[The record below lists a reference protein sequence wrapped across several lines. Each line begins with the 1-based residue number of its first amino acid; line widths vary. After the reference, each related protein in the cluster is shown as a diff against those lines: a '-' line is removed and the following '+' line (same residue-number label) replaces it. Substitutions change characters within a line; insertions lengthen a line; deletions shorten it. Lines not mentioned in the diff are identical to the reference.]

1 METKKPLISVEVA
14 YAESDKQVLIRLDVP
29 KDATVL
35 EGITAS
41 TILRQFPY
49 LAEAGVLADRV
60 GIFGKICA
68 LDMPLKAGDRVE
80 IYRDLLRDP
89 KANRIL
95 KARDEKRKK
104 AKAFDEKKR
113 KQKLERK
120 AKSLLYKKEKNS

>member
-1 METKKPLISVEVA
+1 MAAERPLISIEVA
-14 YAESDKQVLIRLDVP
+14 YAEGNKQILIRLDVP
-29 KDATVL
+29 KDTTVL
-35 EGITAS
+35 KGIMAS
-41 TILRQFPY
+41 TILRQFPH

-60 GIFGKICA
+60 GIFGKICR
-68 LDMPLKAGDRVE
+68 LDMPLKASDRIE

-120 AKSLLYKKEKNS
+120 AKADLHKKEKNS